1 MSRTAFR
8 SLPVGVVSLL
18 FAGLGTTSIADARPK
33 AKSTCATAFEQ
44 AQEKQQR
51 GRLVE
56 ARGRLIGCLQRACG
70 PIVQRECM
78 AFLEQV
84 RHELPSVVLSLT
96 DRSGNVLND
105 VSVEVDGALLVNRLD
120 GRAVDVDPG
129 AHTFV
134 FVTLDGRKFEQR
146 TTILQGLAMQQV
158 AVRMPGSSETSPETI
173 NEENPKKKLR
183 HAHAAKR
190 KGDADSESPPV
201 KSNNPSLLPYVLGG
215 VGLLGVGG
223 FVALG
228 TLRNSAESELHS
240 CAPSCGAA
248 RVDRVRSLA
257 IAANASLAI
266 GGAALATS
274 LLLFLR
280 RSAIETPNPLGAPAP
295 RVSLSICA
303 AVLPARSPPWAALS
317 E

>member
-1 MSRTAFR
+1 MSRTALR
-8 SLPVGVVSLL
+8 SLPVGAVSLL
-18 FAGLGTTSIADARPK
+18 LASLGSTSMADARPK

-56 ARGRLIGCLQRACG
+56 ARGRLIGCLQRSCG

-96 DRSGNVLND
+96 DGSGNVLND
-105 VSVEVDGALLVNRLD
+105 VSVEVDGALLVDRLD

-158 AVRMPGSSETSPETI
+158 AVRMPGSGEPPPETLSD
-173 NEENPKKKLR
+173 EKPKKKLR
-183 HAHAAKR
+183 RAHAAKP
-190 KGDADSESPPV
+190 KGDADSESEPV
-201 KSNNPSLLPYVLGG
+201 TSKSASLLPYVLGG
-215 VGLLGVGG
+215 VGVLGVGG

-228 TLRNSAESELHS
+228 TLRNSAESELRS

-257 IAANASLAI
+257 IAANASLAV

-274 LLLFLR
+274 LLLFLSQDRQRAAEPVGLAR
-280 RSAIETPNPLGAPAP
+280 RPLLAVDLRGGPSGAFAT
-295 RVSLSICA
+295 VDGA
-303 AVLPARSPPWAALS
+303 F
-317 E
+317 